1 MGRMVGTERRA
12 ASPGTGDGASL
23 RLGERGPGPWMVS
36 VSGLREDGMK
46 RKQRAGRPSRA
57 RG

>member
-1 MGRMVGTERRA
+1 MVGTEGRA
-12 ASPGTGDGASL
+12 PGIGDGASL
-23 RLGERGPGPWMVS
+23 RLGKRDPGPWMVL